1 MIISITASS
10 AQREKKPKFRIENL
24 PEHLFFNQV
33 HHQQNYKERR
43 YRLIITVSIHGKSE
57 SSSAK
62 LSNIVILQD
71 HKLLKNNKMIK
82 YLYSKH
88 T

>member
-10 AQREKKPKFRIENL
+10 AQREKKTKFRIENL

-43 YRLIITVSIHGKSE
+43 YRLIITISIHGKSE